1 MCQVSPRASSKL
13 VPAAAD
19 PQEFA
24 LCASPFKNTGLGVGL
39 KAALSEAS
47 QSSTKQN
54 PLRYQRTTVSS
65 RPFARTPVY
74 LGTLFLLWLVVYGA
88 ALFRPP
94 LMDDVDSVH
103 AEAAR
108 EILTRHDWVT
118 LHANGSR
125 YKDEALQ
132 GTDPNTVFILSQ
144 FGGKVLL
151 TNRPVP

>member
-1 MCQVSPRASSKL
+1 
-13 VPAAAD
+13 
-19 PQEFA
+19 
-24 LCASPFKNTGLGVGL
+24 
-39 KAALSEAS
+39 
-47 QSSTKQN
+47 
-54 PLRYQRTTVSS
+54 
-65 RPFARTPVY
+65 
-74 LGTLFLLWLVVYGA
+74 
-88 ALFRPP
+88 
-94 LMDDVDSVH
+94 MDDVDSVH